1 MSQSMAQ
8 STSAF
13 LLFPR
18 EIREHV
24 YSFLPSTGLLP
35 LSATCQQLHAETQP
49 LFYARHIISI
59 GYREVEG
66 WMTSDMYEGAFARLR
81 KMSSTARQSVY
92 RAQIYDPHGY
102 DYNGSFALFRE
113 ILVFLDTNL
122 DITELTIIHSLEK
135 KPYTGELDCE
145 YGRAQSFNPMGS
157 CHLLNRSK
165 HLYQRKLPTSSP
177 CDRRHMPTC
186 RTLVLYGTTH
196 PKSGG
201 CCWYDHCFNLGRYI
215 TAGSPLQ
222 NLELWV
228 PRSDF
233 EKRKSITTLSKGHNP
248 CWHVRY
254 WGDEL
259 NKVQIKGLKSF
270 KVMAYNSEG
279 WILKQI
285 QPIEPLRV
293 ERLQEVLDEITVEL
307 PTHLAQDV
315 D

>member
-1 MSQSMAQ
+1 
-8 STSAF
+8 
-13 LLFPR
+13 
-18 EIREHV
+18 
-24 YSFLPSTGLLP
+24 
-35 LSATCQQLHAETQP
+35 
-49 LFYARHIISI
+49 
-59 GYREVEG
+59 
-66 WMTSDMYEGAFARLR
+66 
-81 KMSSTARQSVY
+81 MSSTARQSVY

-135 KPYTGELDCE
+135 KPYT
-145 YGRAQSFNPMGS
+145 
-157 CHLLNRSK
+157 
-165 HLYQRKLPTSSP
+165 
-177 CDRRHMPTC
+177 
-186 RTLVLYGTTH
+186 VLYGTTH